1 MAGNSKN
8 FLPVYPIVTA
18 GDMSASITSST
29 TDIRYTDDVGVQLT
43 WTGTPTGTFSVN
55 VSTDK
60 VNWVPLA
67 LPSSPVAAGAPGSI
81 YLDLFALSAP
91 YIQTTYTPVSGT
103 GVLSANI
110 VAKAI

>member
-8 FLPVYPIVTA
+8 FLHVFPLLTA
-18 GDMSASITSST
+18 ANMAVPITSPP
-29 TDIRYTDDVGVQLT
+29 TDIRYLDDIGVQLT
-43 WTGTPTGTFSVN
+43 WTGSPTGTFSAN

-60 VNWVPLA
+60 VNWVPLN
-67 LPSSPVAAGAPGSI
+67 LPQTPVASGAPGSI

-91 YIQTTYTPVSGT
+91 YIQITYTGT
-103 GVLSANI
+103 GAGSLNVNI